1 MLVKLLDPDPK
12 NRPSAEELLKN
23 FDDKQFLEYLS

>member
-23 FDDKQFLEYLS
+23 FDDK